1 VAAPIPFRNP
11 TIGTGL
17 ALGGGYLFKDEAGSA
32 TSFLGAGGFR
42 TDNGSYGY
50 GLAGN
55 VVLGDNRWKM
65 SAFLGQVE
73 LTYDLYTALGV
84 GEIDQSGSVA
94 KVELAYGVTPD
105 LSFGVIGR
113 YLDTTILSDRT
124 VPAEILADLGD
135 ATVTG
140 IGLSGDLD
148 RRDDTIYPT
157 DGTHLSLVLYG
168 NQFDGLRTRD
178 YQKGVLLYDTF
189 HPLGD
194 KGVLAARGALC
205 GASDETPFFD
215 LCSLGGTDAMR
226 GFPVTQFLDNRLA
239 SAQVEYRRVFAGRLG
254 GVVFA
259 GAGMVGATRTTCR
272 STMPTPPRAW
282 APASGCRASSRSTSR
297 STRAGTTRTN
307 SFSTSTSGSVSR
319 HGGGAMTEAVII
331 AASVLGALLVY
342 FAARAIAGR
351 DVPDATRDLAA
362 AVGFRI
368 AGLHGLIIALV
379 FAQLAL
385 VFRNLE
391 AELTEEAQTVGSI
404 YEDARRHGGEGTAMI
419 TDAARRYVDLVLA
432 RDWNDMRAGTA
443 VDDDEAEAAIAAI
456 YDGALT
462 LSHATPAEASLR
474 DELLSNVRQL
484 GHLRFAREGQTQSQ
498 KGVPFWFAA
507 ISGLVLMSACFFAFR
522 PRGATS
528 RSSPPSGSTTGSS
541 SR

>member
-1 VAAPIPFRNP
+1 MSPDPAPSARRQRHMLVAAAIAAATAGPAPAQDIIDGQVKLIPRQESATIGFTNGSFVAAPIPFRNP

-17 ALGGGYLFKDEAGSA
+17 ALGGGYLFKDEARSA
-32 TSFLGAGGFR
+32 TSFLGAGGFK

-65 SAFLGQVE
+65 SAFLGHVE
-73 LTYDLYTALGV
+73 LTYDLYTALGIA
-84 GEIDQSGSVA
+84 EIDQSGSLA
-94 KVELAYGVTPD
+94 KVELAYGVTPE

-113 YLDTTILSDRT
+113 YLDTTIESDRT

-140 IGLSGDLD
+140 IGLTGDLD

-157 DGTHLSLVLYG
+157 DGMQLSLVLYG

-259 GAGMVGATRTTCR
+259 GAGMVGADTDEL
-272 STMPTPPRAW
+272 
-282 APASGCRASSRSTSR
+282 
-297 STRAGTTRTN
+297 
-307 SFSTSTSGSVSR
+307 SF
-319 HGGGAMTEAVII
+319 
-331 AASVLGALLVY
+331 
-342 FAARAIAGR
+342 
-351 DVPDATRDLAA
+351 DDAHAA
-362 AVGFRI
+362 AGVGARI
-368 AGLHGLIIALV
+368 RLSRKFPV
-379 FAQLAL
+379 DF
-385 VFRNLE
+385 
-391 AELTEEAQTVGSI
+391 SI
-404 YEDARRHGGEGTAMI
+404 DAS
-419 TDAARRYVDLVLA
+419 
-432 RDWNDMRAGTA
+432 WNDE
-443 VDDDEAEAAIAAI
+443 DEQLLYI
-456 YDGALT
+456 YVG
-462 LSHATPAEASLR
+462 
-474 DELLSNVRQL
+474 Q
-484 GHLRFAREGQTQSQ
+484 RF
-498 KGVPFWFAA
+498 
-507 ISGLVLMSACFFAFR
+507 
-522 PRGATS
+522 
-528 RSSPPSGSTTGSS
+528 
-541 SR
+541 